1 MTLSLDD
8 VRSKRF
14 RMTRRSGYE
23 VIEVDEFVDQVE
35 LSFEQL
41 TEENQNLKKQL
52 EALQATAPEPVTTA
66 TEPTPAP
73 RSAGETETI
82 VVTTGAEASTAVV
95 RLVAMS
101 TEQAERLVVEATDEA
116 NEIREKA
123 AASALE
129 VTGDAQARAD
139 LLVAEA
145 QQTADR
151 VRAEAQT
158 RADTLDAEVANRRAA
173 LLDALNTERD
183 ALQQAVG
190 ELRGF
195 ETSFR
200 ANLTS
205 ELRQHI
211 SALEAGRAQPGKVP
225 ALADAAAASGTAKAA
240 ETQAA
245 SVTGNSADSVFP
257 GDDPADNAEDTAAD
271 QGSETPRLDALLGD
285 R

>member
-8 VRSKRF
+8 VRNKRF

-35 LSFEQL
+35 VSFEQL

-52 EALQATAPEPVTTA
+52 EALQATAPEP
-66 TEPTPAP
+66 PAAAP
-73 RSAGETETI
+73 ASAPPSVSGTETI

-123 AASALE
+123 AGSARE
-129 VTGDAQARAD
+129 VTSEAQARAD
-139 LLVAEA
+139 RLVAEA
-145 QQTADR
+145 QQTAER

-158 RADTLDAEVANRRAA
+158 RADNLDGEVASRRAA
-173 LLDALNTERD
+173 LLDALNAERD
-183 ALQQAVG
+183 SLQQAVG
-190 ELRGF
+190 ELRNF
-195 ETSFR
+195 EASFR
-200 ANLTS
+200 ANLTD

-211 SALEAGRAQPGKVP
+211 SALEAGRAQPGTVP
-225 ALADAAAASGTAKAA
+225 ALAVDGAVGAETAAAATETAS
-240 ETQAA
+240 ET
-245 SVTGNSADSVFP
+245 GPDDSADSVFP
-257 GDDPADNAEDTAAD
+257 GEDPAGDAGEAATD

>member
-8 VRSKRF
+8 VRNKRF

-35 LSFEQL
+35 VSFEQL

-52 EALQATAPEPVTTA
+52 EALQATAPEPSVA
-66 TEPTPAP
+66 TPVPASP
-73 RSAGETETI
+73 SASGTETI

-123 AASALE
+123 ATSAHE
-129 VTGDAQARAD
+129 VTSDAQARAD
-139 LLVAEA
+139 RLVAEA
-145 QQTADR
+145 QQAAER
-151 VRAEAQT
+151 VRAEAQS
-158 RADTLDAEVANRRAA
+158 RADSLDAEVAGRRVA
-173 LLDALNTERD
+173 LLDALNAERD

-200 ANLTS
+200 TNLTG
-205 ELRQHI
+205 ELRRHI

-225 ALADAAAASGTAKAA
+225 ALADAEPAA
-240 ETQAA
+240 EAA
-245 SVTGNSADSVFP
+245 EIATADAETSSASSPGDSADSVFP
-257 GDDPADNAEDTAAD
+257 GEDPADDAAAD